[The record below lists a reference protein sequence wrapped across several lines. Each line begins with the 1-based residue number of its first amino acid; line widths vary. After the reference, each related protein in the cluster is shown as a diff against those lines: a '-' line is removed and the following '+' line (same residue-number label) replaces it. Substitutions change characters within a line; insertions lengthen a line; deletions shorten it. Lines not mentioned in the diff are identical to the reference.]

1 MPSCSRIAE
10 SRWTSGEPSQTA
22 GAQVSEMEG
31 QANFAERLTAA
42 VDVILSESEEADCRA
57 LEHLLLEGISLG
69 ALPDLAGE
77 RLHSLLVRALADIA
91 FGNAHQ
97 DGPPSL
103 PAAVEL
109 FLVRAAKAS
118 PSFGPGEDTTGGR

>member
-1 MPSCSRIAE
+1 MPSCSHIAE
-10 SRWTSGEPSQTA
+10 SRGPSGEPSQTA

-31 QANFAERLTAA
+31 HAHFAERLTAA
-42 VDVILSESEEADCRA
+42 VDAILSESVETDCRA
-57 LEHLLLEGISLG
+57 LEHLFVEGVSLG

-97 DGPPSL
+97 DGPRSL

-118 PSFGPGEDTTGGR
+118 PSG